1 MIYCNAQARRD
12 CFLSGESSNVC
23 INHSFR
29 WNILVGSKPFWLCS
43 VHNGDLSPTR
53 PARSRSRFGLHS
65 GPQLTRS
72 HLSCNCR
79 RVRACCI
86 TKGLGSY
93 YRRGSDCA
101 TRPPRDDSLTF
112 RNRSES
118 WCAGLGQEYLRR
130 KDVPKGGLRQLAE
143 TQVQ

>member
-1 MIYCNAQARRD
+1 MHKLAEIASYPGNPPAYASIMVFD
-12 CFLSGESSNVC
+12 GMFVSVSN
-23 INHSFR
+23 R
-29 WNILVGSKPFWLCS
+29 FWLCS
-43 VHNGDLSPTR
+43 FHNGDLSPTR
-53 PARSRSRFGLHS
+53 PARSRPRFGLHY
-65 GPQLTRS
+65 GPQLPRS

-79 RVRACCI
+79 RVRVCCI

-93 YRRGSDCA
+93 YPRGSGCL

-112 RNRSES
+112 KNRSES
-118 WCAGLGQEYLRR
+118 WCAGLGQEYSRR